1 MPFASIDGIHL
12 HYRIDGAEHTDA
24 PWVVLSHSLG
34 TRLAMWDAQV
44 VALSAHFRVL
54 RYDTRG
60 HGQSDT
66 PPGPYTIGRLADDV
80 VALLDTLGIE
90 RAHFC
95 GLSMGGQT
103 GIALG
108 ACHGD
113 RLIRLVL
120 SNTAFKIGSPQVWN
134 SRIAKARGEGM
145 AGLADAIIERWLT
158 PGFRERQ
165 AAQAELLRAQLV
177 ATDHDGY
184 AANCEAVRDAH
195 LRDALGR
202 ITVPTLVIAGTHDV
216 VTSPEQGRAMAAAIQ
231 GAQYLELDASH
242 ISNIEQRDA
251 YNRELVAFL
260 RSAA

>member
-1 MPFASIDGIHL
+1 MPFASIEGIHL

-145 AGLADAIIERWLT
+145 VGLADAIIERWLT

-177 ATDHDGY
+177 ATDPDGY

>member
-12 HYRIDGAEHTDA
+12 HYRIDGAEHIEA
-24 PWVVLSHSLG
+24 PWVVLSNSLG

-44 VALSAHFRVL
+44 PALSVHFRVL

-66 PPGPYTIGRLADDV
+66 PPGPYTIERLADDV
-80 VALLDTLGIE
+80 VALLDALGIE

-95 GLSMGGQT
+95 GLSMGGQI
-103 GIALG
+103 GIVLG
-108 ACHGD
+108 ARHSD
-113 RLIRLVL
+113 RLIQLVL
-120 SNTAFKIGSPQVWN
+120 SNTASKIGSPQVWN
-134 SRIAKARGEGM
+134 PRIAKARGEGM
-145 AGLADAIIERWLT
+145 AGLADAAIERWFT

-165 AAQAELLRAQLV
+165 AAQVEPLRAQLM
-177 ATDHDGY
+177 ATDPEGY

-195 LRDALGR
+195 LRDELGC

-216 VTSPEQGRAMAAAIQ
+216 ATSPEQGRAMAAAIR
-231 GAQYLELDASH
+231 GAQYLELNASH
-242 ISNIEQRDA
+242 LSNIEQRDP

-260 RSAA
+260 RGAA

>member
-12 HYRIDGAEHTDA
+12 HYCIDGAEHTDA
-24 PWVVLSHSLG
+24 PWVVLSNSLG
-34 TRLAMWDAQV
+34 TQLAMWDAQV
-44 VALSAHFRVL
+44 PALNAHFRVL

-80 VALLDTLGIE
+80 VALLDALGIE

-95 GLSMGGQT
+95 GLSMGGQI

-108 ACHGD
+108 ARHGD

-120 SNTAFKIGSPQVWN
+120 SNTAPKIGSPPVWN
-134 SRIAKARGEGM
+134 PRIAKARGEGM
-145 AGLADAIIERWLT
+145 ADLANAAIERWFT

-165 AAQAELLRAQLV
+165 AAQVEPLRAQLM
-177 ATDHDGY
+177 ATDPEGY
-184 AANCEAVRDAH
+184 AANCEAVRDAD
-195 LRDALGR
+195 LREELGR
-202 ITVPTLVIAGTHDV
+202 ITLPTLVIVGTHDV
-216 VTSPEQGRAMAAAIQ
+216 ATSPEQGRAMAAAIW

-242 ISNIEQRDA
+242 ISNIEQRDT

-260 RSAA
+260 RGAA